1 MAIIIECLYSASVTR
16 VLAMP
21 GLPAQFNAHPSTGAS
36 RECSALQTGKHI
48 MHTSTLLLQRSIQAF
63 YMPAVLD
70 LCPCLCIVFPLPMRS
85 ASEHLSYISAACT
98 SRQAANC
105 TGSACASQAR
115 CQGNT
120 LPHCL
125 WNQFLCLLPWQHWMG
140 WLCCT
145 LQEHP
150 AWLGNVSMV
159 LARGQLQRFCGVACK
174 FSGR

>member
-1 MAIIIECLYSASVTR
+1 
-16 VLAMP
+16 MP
-21 GLPAQFNAHPSTGAS
+21 GLPAQFNAHHQPEPA
-36 RECSALQTGKHI
+36 ENAALCRQANISCTPARCY
-48 MHTSTLLLQRSIQAF
+48 SSIQAF

-85 ASEHLSYISAACT
+85 ASEHLSYVPAACT

-120 LPHCL
+120 LPHCFGD
-125 WNQFLCLLPWQHWMG
+125 QFLCLLPWQHWMG

-150 AWLGNVSMV
+150 AWLGNVAMV